1 MKVYQNITELIGRT
15 PLLELKNYTAKEAY
29 KARIFAKLEYFNPAG
44 SVKDRIAYLL
54 QQPHVTKVLYP
65 GIPSHPGYEIIT
77 RQSRGY
83 GAMISFEVDSAELAQ
98 ALLEKIKLIQF
109 AESLG
114 GTETLMTYPITQTHA
129 DVPEE
134 QRVENGITDC
144 LLRLSVGI
152 ENGEDLLEDLKQA
165 FDSCNAGLT
174 IN

>member
-44 SVKDRIAYLL
+44 SVKDRIA
-54 QQPHVTKVLYP
+54 YP

>member
-1 MKVYQNITELIGRT
+1 MDRAQEN
-15 PLLELKNYTAKEAY
+15 
-29 KARIFAKLEYFNPAG
+29 AG
-44 SVKDRIAYLL
+44 ILVEYLL

-165 FDSCNAGLT
+165 FDSCNAGLA